1 MPKILMNLRVEST
14 LLKKIKDSAKA
25 AGMTVT
31 DMMLEAV
38 KVKIEREGT
47 RLAKLAKLQK
57 LRVG

>member
-1 MPKILMNLRVEST
+1 MNLRVESA

-38 KVKIEREGT
+38 KVKIDREGT